1 MTHQFW
7 GLIGCVLISGCQ
19 AMDPLSGKQDP
30 HAPWWGLG
38 FTEPD
43 YMKVWVEDSAVIDI
57 HGNLFQRTG
66 GGTAAGGESEDGT
79 ESARGWD
86 GTGGI
91 GRAVVGAELPVRVFV
106 RWQSI
111 VEPQTYR
118 AWIEIPERAREIM
131 YTATARRCPDTPESP
146 SAYRATMILG
156 LAPGGIVQ
164 AWVRDECH
172 RPIKVARAQ
181 AEIEPL
187 GPSMGQ
193 NEGRYAYKISDN
205 AKRYIE
211 RFGIPY
217 GSW

>member
-1 MTHQFW
+1 
-7 GLIGCVLISGCQ
+7 
-19 AMDPLSGKQDP
+19 
-30 HAPWWGLG
+30 
-38 FTEPD
+38 
-43 YMKVWVEDSAVIDI
+43 MKVWVEDSAVIDI

-66 GGTAAGGESEDGT
+66 GGTAAGGEPEDGT

-86 GTGGI
+86 GIGGI
-91 GRAVVGAELPVRVFV
+91 GKAVVGADLPTRIFV
-106 RWQSI
+106 RWQSV

-118 AWIEIPERAREIM
+118 AWIEIPESARQIM
-131 YTATARRCPDTPESP
+131 RTATARRCADTPDSS
-146 SAYRATMILG
+146 SAYRATVSLG

-181 AEIEPL
+181 AEVEPL
-187 GPSMGQ
+187 GPHLGKS
-193 NEGRYAYKISDN
+193 EGHYYPQSEAS
-205 AKRYIE
+205 KRYIE

>member
-1 MTHQFW
+1 MIRQLW
-7 GLIGCVLISGCQ
+7 WLIGYVLISGCR
-19 AMDPLSGKQDP
+19 ALDPLSGTQDP
-30 HAPWWGLG
+30 HSPWWGLG

-131 YTATARRCPDTPESP
+131 HTATARRCPDSPESP
-146 SAYRATMILG
+146 SAYRATMTLG

-193 NEGRYAYKISDN
+193 NEGRYAYKISDK